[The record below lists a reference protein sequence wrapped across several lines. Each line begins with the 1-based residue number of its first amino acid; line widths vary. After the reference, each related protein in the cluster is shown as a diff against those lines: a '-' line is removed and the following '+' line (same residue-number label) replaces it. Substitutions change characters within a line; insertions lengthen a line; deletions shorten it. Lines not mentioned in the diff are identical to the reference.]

1 MRPMHIDFL
10 TIFPDLIRE
19 VVAYGIS
26 GRAIQSGLVD
36 VVAHDLRDFSDDEHR
51 TVDDTPYGGGAGMV
65 FMPRPVAR
73 ALGAI
78 QEAGRPLEHVI
89 FLTPEGKR
97 LDQKTANR
105 LSLAPNL
112 VFLCGRYRG
121 IDERVRELYVTEEIS
136 VGDYVLSGGE
146 LPALVLMD
154 AIVRLIP
161 GSMGD
166 AESALEDSF
175 QNGLLDCPWYTRPR
189 EFEGLR
195 VPDVLLSG
203 DHRKIAGWRH
213 DAALERTRKRRP
225 DLYNVKESDHS
236 SGSGINNA
244 GGRGR

>member
-1 MRPMHIDFL
+1 MHIDIL
-10 TIFPDLIRE
+10 TIFPDLIRD
-19 VVAYGIS
+19 VAAYGIS
-26 GRAIQSGLVD
+26 GRAIRAGLVD
-36 VVAHDLRDFSDDEHR
+36 VFAHDLREFTDDVHG

-65 FMPRPVAR
+65 FKPGPIAR
-73 ALGAI
+73 ALAAI
-78 QEAGRPLEHVI
+78 QDAGRPLEHVI

-97 LDQKTANR
+97 LDQKTVNR
-105 LSLAPNL
+105 LSVAPNL

-146 LPALVLMD
+146 LPALVLLD

-161 GSMGD
+161 GAIGD

-175 QNGLLDCPWYTRPR
+175 QNGLLDCPWYTKPR

-203 DHRKIAGWRH
+203 DHQRIAGWRY
-213 DAALERTRKRRP
+213 DTAVQRTRERRP
-225 DLYNVKESDHS
+225 DLFNRKGVGERAASENDNV
-236 SGSGINNA
+236 
-244 GGRGR
+244 GGHGK